1 MPLAKQLKLQ
11 LYSMTHADDTTSGL
25 KAPAFQNVF
34 RGFAL
39 EINQF
44 EMFFF
49 VFAMIVSGTDQVKS

>member
-25 KAPAFQNVF
+25 RAPAFQNVF

-44 EMFFF
+44 EMGFFL
-49 VFAMIVSGTDQVKS
+49 SLL